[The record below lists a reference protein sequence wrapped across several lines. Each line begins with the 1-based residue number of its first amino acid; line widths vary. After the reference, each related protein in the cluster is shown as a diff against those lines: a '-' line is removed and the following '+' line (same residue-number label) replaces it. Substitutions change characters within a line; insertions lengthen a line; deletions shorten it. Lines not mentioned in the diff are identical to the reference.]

1 MIFYFYF
8 QNVLSPT
15 LILAVRELFM
25 NQQMRE
31 KALEEFPNLNKL
43 EITEVNNKNKK
54 IIFFKRNI

>member
-1 MIFYFYF
+1 
-8 QNVLSPT
+8 
-15 LILAVRELFM
+15 M